1 MDEKTSSM
9 EDEHVE
15 GLLMREIE
23 VVVVVDNGDFD
34 GKIEW

>member
-1 MDEKTSSM
+1 MASSM
-9 EDEHVE
+9 EEEHVE

-23 VVVVVDNGDFD
+23 VVVVVVGNGDFG

>member
-1 MDEKTSSM
+1 MASSM
-9 EDEHVE
+9 EEEHVE

-23 VVVVVDNGDFD
+23 VVVVVAVVGNGDFG

>member
-1 MDEKTSSM
+1 MASSM
-9 EDEHVE
+9 EEEHVE

-23 VVVVVDNGDFD
+23 VVVGNGDFG

>member
-1 MDEKTSSM
+1 MDKMASPM
-9 EDEHVE
+9 EEEHVE

-23 VVVVVDNGDFD
+23 VVVVVDNGDFG